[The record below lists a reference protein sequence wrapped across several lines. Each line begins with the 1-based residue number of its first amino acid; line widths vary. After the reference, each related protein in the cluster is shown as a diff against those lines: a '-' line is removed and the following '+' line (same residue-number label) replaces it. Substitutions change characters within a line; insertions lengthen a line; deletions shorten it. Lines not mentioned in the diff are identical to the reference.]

1 MPFLVGLRK
10 LCNEKNLLL
19 LLDEVQTGMGRT
31 GAMFAYQHYPMT
43 PDAISMAKAM
53 GNGIP
58 LAAFELRKDLANLF
72 QPGITHGSTFGGNP
86 LATAAGLAVMEAFRE
101 EKVLENVRQMS
112 QYLQERLQFL
122 HARHSAIRD
131 IRGLGLMLGIEVGDC
146 VADLVKT
153 CREAGLL
160 VLTAGKGVLRLLPNL
175 KVTREE
181 IDEAIAI
188 LDKALARV

>member
-10 LCNEKNLLL
+10 LCDEKNLLL

-58 LAAFELRKDLANLF
+58 LAAFELRKDLAELF
-72 QPGITHGSTFGGNP
+72 QPGVTHGSTFGGNP

-101 EKVLENVRQMS
+101 EKVLENVRQMG

-122 HARHSAIRD
+122 HARHAVIRD

-160 VLTAGKGVLRLLPNL
+160 VLTAGKGVLRLLPSL
-175 KVTREE
+175 KVTRKE

-188 LDKALARV
+188 LDKALAKV